1 MATSASTDYGR
12 TARQAI
18 DYALRKI
25 NILAEGESATAES
38 ADRALTELNFLLKE
52 WQRYPAVWRKSQV
65 TLTPVA
71 STASITM
78 ASPTPTP
85 YRVLGCRYRN
95 SSSIDTPM
103 TEMTYDEYY
112 DLPNKAATGTPT
124 TFMFD
129 PQLTSNT
136 LYIWPLLSSVST
148 ETIRATIQRRFE
160 DIDDLANDL
169 DVTAEHFSTVGL
181 NLAARLAD
189 DYGRQGPHIDRIISR
204 AEVLKDPRMDADRPE
219 FVSFLPGRR

>member
-1 MATSASTDYGR
+1 MATSSSTNYSL
-12 TARQAI
+12 TARQLI
-18 DYALRKI
+18 EYALRKI

-38 ADRALTELNFLLKE
+38 ADRAMTELNVLLKE
-52 WQRYPAVWRKSQV
+52 WQKHPAVWRKSQV
-65 TLTPVA
+65 SLTPVA

-78 ASPTPTP
+78 SSSTPTP
-85 YRVLGCRYRN
+85 YRVLGCRFRN
-95 SSSIDTPM
+95 TSSIDTPM

-112 DLPNKAATGTPT
+112 DLPNKSATGTPT

-129 PQLTSNT
+129 PQLTTNI
-136 LYIWPLLSSVST
+136 LYIWPLLSSVTT

-160 DIDDLANDL
+160 DVDDLANDI

-189 DYGRQGPHIDRIISR
+189 DYGRQGPHIDRVISR
-204 AEVLKDPRMDADRPE
+204 AEALAEAMQDADRPA
-219 FVSFLPGRR
+219 FVAFMPGHR